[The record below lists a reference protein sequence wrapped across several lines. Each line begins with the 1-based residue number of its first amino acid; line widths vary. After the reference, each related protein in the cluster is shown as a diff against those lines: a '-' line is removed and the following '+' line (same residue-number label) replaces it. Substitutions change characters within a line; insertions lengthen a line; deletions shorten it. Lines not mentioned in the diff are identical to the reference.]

1 MMSKPAQPQP
11 DLQPAGSRFHRTVR
25 WFALLGLLLAAM
37 LVAGRYMLFDELDDQ
52 IRIRAEALLKTRFSD
67 CQVQVQSARRISG
80 KGILLS
86 GVSVSTSV
94 ADEVRDEPVM
104 ARSTVFIDELEI
116 HCDADLS
123 SLLQQD
129 LVIERL
135 IVRRA
140 VVETCRLSNGSW
152 LFPQVSVESSQ
163 QVLPP
168 IDIEATTL
176 RCRDLVREQ
185 EAVLVLEH
193 VQGSLSSGDEEK
205 PGVIRVGDRQPTA
218 SYRFQ
223 GGCSSDR
230 FKQLKLV
237 GEFSPATGQWQVSG
251 TIESLRFSSVNLS
264 SLPWELPW
272 SWPAELELR
281 CRSDVQWIVRSSQ
294 PEVNTAG
301 ATAEETTWSLA
312 MQVNVTEGYVQD
324 QRLPYPVTDIE
335 AMVKVDSEG
344 IQVSRFKGRCG
355 TASMTGDF
363 RSQGLLETSP
373 WRLHAELEQL
383 TLNRSLADKL
393 SPKWRHTYDRFSP
406 SGHVDVDLTLQ
417 READEIHTNLKVQC
431 QDTSFVYDRFPYPLE
446 EGRGLVQWADGVLVI
461 DGFQATAHGQLV
473 RMDGRIEEPEKFT
486 SGWVEIS
493 TAGPI
498 PLDAPLLDAL
508 DEGARNAIVSLR
520 PTGMV
525 TLHRA
530 RFERDAKDGGL
541 LHRQID
547 LELNECSIKP
557 EKFPYSINRI
567 RGRLAGQDGI
577 WKFQEIVG
585 HSGGAYVQ
593 CTGSWQQE
601 KGKKGSLVLNVIATD
616 VPLDTS
622 LREAITQMNPRT
634 GRVWEDL
641 QPQGTLDRLTVQL
654 RHPGPDGKP
663 EIAIQGQKLPR
674 QVHATDP
681 GLMLKPKWF
690 PYRIDRVTGMFN
702 YRNGQ
707 IGLTGMRGQH
717 GKSVIQLDGT
727 CFFPRNSPWD
737 VKLTNLTVDHL
748 LADHELLAALPEPL
762 RGSLAKLNVTGPMML
777 RGQLQLAQATEK
789 DRKLNAQWDMNVE
802 VAGATMHSGLRLDH
816 IYGGV
821 RLFGLYDQ
829 DGFRSRGELDVDS
842 LYFRKEQLTHL
853 QGPFWIDSRQVL
865 FGAWSQQQAKSGK
878 PRNLTAKSL
887 GGRVVLDAQLI
898 TGANARF
905 FLQGALQQGDLAY
918 IVNQRGVNAKVSGKA
933 DATLQLQGTTAGIH
947 TWTGRGAIRLRN
959 ADIYEVPLMVALL
972 SLVSVRPP
980 DTTAFT
986 SSDISYRIQSDRI
999 YMDRIQFNGDA
1010 ISLEGNGWLDFDN
1023 KINLSFYTLVGRNDL
1038 RIPII
1043 SSLLAEASRNLL
1055 KIQVVGTLDKP
1066 KINGSAF
1073 PELDETM
1080 QNILDDLNRPRV
1092 ELIERLPRTGGG
1104 D

>member
-1 MMSKPAQPQP
+1 MSKLAQPQP
-11 DLQPAGSRFHRTVR
+11 DSQPTGSRFHRTVR
-25 WFALLGLLLAAM
+25 WFALLGLLLAAV
-37 LVAGRYMLFDELDDQ
+37 LVAGRYMLFDELNDQ

-67 CQVQVQSARRISG
+67 CQVQVHSARRISG
-80 KGILLS
+80 KGILLT
-86 GVSVSTSV
+86 GVSLSTSV
-94 ADEVRDEPVM
+94 ADEVRAAPVV
-104 ARSTVFIDELEI
+104 ARSTVFMDELEI
-116 HCDADLS
+116 HCDADLP

-129 LVIERL
+129 LVIKRL
-135 IVRRA
+135 IVRHA
-140 VVETCRLSNGSW
+140 VVDTCRLSDGTW
-152 LFPQVSVESSQ
+152 LFPRAAMESTQSP
-163 QVLPP
+163 LPP
-168 IDIEATTL
+168 IDIEAATL
-176 RCRDLVREQ
+176 HCRDLVRGQ
-185 EAVLVLEH
+185 EAALVLEH
-193 VQGSLSSGDEEK
+193 VQGSLKSGGEQE
-205 PGVIRVGDRQPTA
+205 PGVIRIGDRQPPA
-218 SYRFQ
+218 SYQFQ
-223 GGCSSDR
+223 GDCSSDR
-230 FKQLKLV
+230 FKQLKLA
-237 GEFSPATGQWQVSG
+237 GEFSPATGQWQASG
-251 TIESLRFSSVNLS
+251 TIESLRFTSASLS
-264 SLPWELPW
+264 SIPWELPW
-272 SWPAELELR
+272 SWPAGLELR
-281 CRSDVQWIVRSSQ
+281 CRSDVQWAVRSSLSEL
-294 PEVNTAG
+294 PDAGTAAGEATWVG
-301 ATAEETTWSLA
+301 AL
-312 MQVNVTEGYVQD
+312 QVHVTEGYVQD
-324 QRLPYPVTDIE
+324 SRLPYPVTDIE
-335 AMVKVDSEG
+335 ATVQVDPAG
-344 IQVSRFKGRCG
+344 VQVSQFKGRCG

-363 RSQGLLETSP
+363 HSQGLLESSP
-373 WRLHAELEQL
+373 WRLQAELEQL

-406 SGHVDVDLTLQ
+406 SGHVDVELTLL
-417 READEIHTNLKVQC
+417 READEVHTNLKVQC

-446 EGRGLVQWADGVLVI
+446 EGHGLVQWADGVLVI

-473 RMDGRIEEPEKFT
+473 RMDGRIEDPEKFT

-508 DEGARNAIVSLR
+508 DEGPRNTIVSLR

-557 EKFPYSINRI
+557 EKFPYPINRI
-567 RGRLAGQDGI
+567 RGRLTGQDGI
-577 WKFQEIVG
+577 WQFQEIVG

-601 KGKKGSLVLNVIATD
+601 KGEKGSLVLNVTATD

-622 LREAITQMNPRT
+622 LREAITQMNPRA
-634 GRVWEDL
+634 GRAWEGL

-654 RHPGPDGKP
+654 RHPGPNGKP

-674 QVHATDP
+674 QVYATDP
-681 GLMLKPKWF
+681 GLMVKPKWF
-690 PYRIDRVTGMFN
+690 PYRVDRVTGMFN

-707 IGLTGMRGQH
+707 VGLTGMRGRH

-727 CFFPRNSPWD
+727 CFFPAGSPWD

-748 LADHELLAALPEPL
+748 LADHELLVALPGPL
-762 RGSLAKLNVTGPMML
+762 RRSLEKLNITGPMML
-777 RGQLQLAQATEK
+777 RGQLQMAQAPEK
-789 DRKLNAQWDMNVE
+789 DRELNAQWDMNVE
-802 VAGATMHSGLRLDH
+802 VAGATIQSGLQLDH
-816 IYGGV
+816 IHGGV
-821 RLFGLYDQ
+821 RMFGLYDQ

-865 FGAWSQQQAKSGK
+865 FGAWSQQQAKLKK

-887 GGRVVLDAQLI
+887 GGRIVLDAQLI
-898 TGANARF
+898 TGANAK
-905 FLQGALQQGDLAY
+905 FLLQAALQQGDLAY
-918 IVNQRGVNAKVSGKA
+918 ILNQRGVNAKVSGKA

-986 SSDISYRIQSDRI
+986 SSDINYRIQSDRV

-1023 KINLSFYTLVGRNDL
+1023 RINLSFYTLVGRNDL

-1043 SSLLAEASRNLL
+1043 SSVLAEASRNLL